1 MIAASIRL
9 ARRVPPGVWLIIAMA
24 VYVWRLTLFGDRTVV
39 HGDSLG
45 VGLPAFELRYR
56 VLFGQASALWQD
68 TIFGGHPL
76 FAEGQGAFA
85 SPVTMLLAALVTP
98 IAGPIYT
105 ANVFRLVC
113 MVLTGIGTI
122 GLTRSLGASRGA
134 TTFAA
139 LAVTFAPMWL
149 DIHSNAV
156 LDGTFMWIP
165 WALWGFELWL
175 KRPTLGA
182 ALLIAFS
189 GANLI
194 LAGYPQA
201 PHGTAVYMALSL
213 LPLPF
218 YAAVR
223 RDWTGTWRAR
233 LLTGAVALILTV
245 GLAAVQLLP
254 LAELIGESHRAGGT
268 KLFYEIPVDYFLR
281 GMIYSFH
288 TVSSDLVNH
297 AVPNV
302 GSLIVCILAAA
313 AIIFNKSSPRV
324 AGHLLAALVLMQMGF
339 GLRWPPFK
347 FVYDHHLL
355 FGLHYLRVVV
365 LYLTIG
371 TVGFA
376 VLAAFAIDGIARYFG
391 APLNSVAW
399 QAPGPRRVVWG
410 TLALAVAWLIV
421 LLRLHSAVAP
431 PIEFIVVFAG
441 IAGIAVLGCVG
452 RASLIPPLFAMLLVV
467 ECLALRSHPFHFA
480 SFGVTNEPVSVAEIE
495 ALPDWRDYKVLDE
508 STSATFA
515 FHPSSDPAVT
525 PGARRMMASMS
536 GSTTMR
542 WGLHGMDGSLA
553 LPLARRTKLTD
564 LIADEVEG
572 HSARPPGSRFI
583 DILGIRFI
591 GTDGPIDTPAFR
603 VFRQGP
609 PDYAWIMEN
618 TAALPR
624 FQVYSQHVTA
634 DSIDDA
640 IDTMTAWKKPT
651 LVIENPP
658 GPAHQTEMADA
669 AADSATPPMTFTVR
683 QAKSTAYRID
693 ISAERPGWFFLA
705 DANYPGW
712 KATLDGKDAPLF
724 SAQVLGKAVA
734 IPAGTH
740 TLAITFQSASFTW
753 GLWIT
758 LVSAVLSL
766 LALLYERKRRAPD
779 GDGARGAA

>member
-9 ARRVPPGVWLIIAMA
+9 ARRVPPDVWLIIAMA

-56 VLFGQASALWQD
+56 VIFGHASALWQE

-76 FAEGQGAFA
+76 FAEGQAALA

-98 IAGPIYT
+98 IAGAIYT

-134 TTFAA
+134 STFAA

-156 LDGTFMWIP
+156 LDGTFMWVP
-165 WALWGFELWL
+165 WALWGLENWL
-175 KRPTLGA
+175 KRPSLGA
-182 ALLIAFS
+182 ALMIAFA

-201 PHGTAVYMALSL
+201 PHGTVVYMALSL
-213 LPLPF
+213 LPAPF
-218 YAAVR
+218 YAEVR
-223 RDWTGTWRAR
+223 RNWAITWRAR
-233 LLTGAVALILTV
+233 LLTGAVALILTL

-268 KLFYEIPVDYFLR
+268 KLFYEIPVAFFLR

-288 TVSSDLVNH
+288 TVSSDLVAR

-302 GSLIVCILAAA
+302 GSLIVCVLATS

-339 GLRWPPFK
+339 GLRWAPFR

-376 VLAAFAIDGIARYFG
+376 VLAAFSIDGIARYFG
-391 APLNSVAW
+391 APLDGAGW
-399 QAPGPRRVVWG
+399 RAPGPRRVVWG
-410 TLALAVAWLIV
+410 TLALVIVWLII
-421 LLRLHSAVAP
+421 LLSLHSPVAP
-431 PIEFIVVFAG
+431 IIEFIVVFAG
-441 IAGIAVLGCVG
+441 IAGIAALGWTG
-452 RASLIPPLFAMLLVV
+452 RAQLIPPLFATLMVV

-480 SFGVTNEPVSVAEIE
+480 SFDVTREPVSVAEIE

-553 LPLARRTKLTD
+553 LPLARRTKLTP
-564 LIADEVEG
+564 LIDDEVEG
-572 HSARPPGSRFI
+572 RSTQPPGARFI

-591 GTDGPIDTPAFR
+591 GTDGPVDAPALR

-609 PDYAWIMEN
+609 PDYACIMEN

-624 FQVYSQHVTA
+624 FQLYNHHIAV
-634 DSIDDA
+634 DSTDDA
-640 IDTMTAWKKPT
+640 IDMMAGWKQRT
-651 LVIENPP
+651 LVIENPQGP
-658 GPAHQTEMADA
+658 GHQVEMAD
-669 AADSATPPMTFTVR
+669 SAEDGTTPATFDVR
-683 QAKSTAYRID
+683 RAESQSYLVD
-693 ISAERPGWFFLA
+693 ISAEKPVWFFLA

-712 KATLDGKDAPLF
+712 KATLDGNDTPLF

-734 IPAGTH
+734 IPAGKH
-740 TLAITFQSASFTW
+740 TLSITFHSASFTW

-758 LVSAVLSL
+758 LVSAVLSV
-766 LALLYERKRRAPD
+766 LALLYERKRTSPD
-779 GDGARGAA
+779 IAGARGAA

>member
-9 ARRVPPGVWLIIAMA
+9 ARRIPPGIWLIIAMA
-24 VYVWRLTLFGDRTVV
+24 IYVWRMTLFGNRTVV
-39 HGDSLG
+39 HGDSLS
-45 VGLPAFELRYR
+45 VGLPLFELRYR
-56 VLFGQASALWQD
+56 VLFGHASALWQD

-85 SPVTMLLAALVTP
+85 SPITMLLAGLVTP

-105 ANVFRLVC
+105 ANVFRVVC

-122 GLTRSLGASRGA
+122 GLTRTLGASRGA
-134 TTFAA
+134 STFAA
-139 LAVTFAPMWL
+139 LAVAFAPMWL

-156 LDGTFMWIP
+156 LDGTFMWVP
-165 WALWGFELWL
+165 WALWGFESWL
-175 KRPTLGA
+175 KRPSLGA
-182 ALLIAFS
+182 ALMIAFS

-201 PHGTAVYMALSL
+201 PHGTAVYMLMSL
-213 LPLPF
+213 LPAPF

-223 RDWTGTWRAR
+223 RDWAASWRAR
-233 LLTGAVALILTV
+233 LMTGAVALVLTL

-254 LAELIGESHRAGGT
+254 LAELIGESHRSGGT
-268 KLFYEIPVDYFLR
+268 AIDFSLPVDFLLR

-288 TVSSDLVNH
+288 AVSNDPILRV
-297 AVPNV
+297 VPNV
-302 GSLIVCILAAA
+302 GSLIVCVLASAA
-313 AIIFNKSSPRV
+313 VIFNRSSPRL
-324 AGHLLAALVLMQMGF
+324 AGHLLAAVILMQMGF
-339 GLRWPPFK
+339 GLGWPPFK

-355 FGLHYLRVVV
+355 FGLHYLRVVF
-365 LYLTIG
+365 LYLAIG

-391 APLNSVAW
+391 APLNGATW
-399 QAPGPRRVVWG
+399 HAPGPRRVVWG
-410 TLALAVAWLIV
+410 TLALAVAWVLF
-421 LLRLHSAVAP
+421 LLRLHSGVAP
-431 PIEFIVVFAG
+431 HTEFIVLFTG
-441 IAGIAVLGCVG
+441 IAGIAVLGWTG
-452 RASLIPPLFAMLLVV
+452 RAPVIAPLFAALMVI

-480 SFGVTNEPVSVAEIE
+480 DFDVTREPVSVAEIQ
-495 ALPDWRDYKVLDE
+495 ALPDWRDYKVIDE
-508 STSATFA
+508 STSAIFA
-515 FHPSSDPAVT
+515 FRESGDPFVT
-525 PGARRMMASMS
+525 PGARRMQASMS

-553 LPLARRTKLTD
+553 LPLARRTKLTK
-564 LIADEVEG
+564 LIADEVAG
-572 HSARPPGSRFI
+572 DSIRPPGSRFI
-583 DILGIRFI
+583 DVLGIRFI
-591 GTDGPIDTPAFR
+591 GTDGPIGAPAFR

-609 PDYAWIMEN
+609 PDNACILEN

-624 FQVYSQHVTA
+624 FQVYSRHVTV

-640 IDTMTAWKKPT
+640 IDTMAAWKKPT

-658 GPAHQTEMADA
+658 GTAHQAEMADA
-669 AADSATPPMTFTVR
+669 NTDSSTPPMTFTVR
-683 QAKSTAYRID
+683 QAETTSYRVD

-712 KATLDGKDAPLF
+712 KATLDGKDTPLF

-734 IPAGTH
+734 IPAGNH
-740 TLAITFQSASFTW
+740 TLAITFHSASFTW
-753 GLWIT
+753 GLWIS

-779 GDGARGAA
+779 GDGARGGA